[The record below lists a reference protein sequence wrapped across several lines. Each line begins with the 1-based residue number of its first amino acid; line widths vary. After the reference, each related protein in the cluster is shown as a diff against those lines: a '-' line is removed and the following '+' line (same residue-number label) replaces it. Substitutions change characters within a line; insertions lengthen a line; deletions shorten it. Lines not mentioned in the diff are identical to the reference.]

1 MLELLIISKR
11 EVKRVRHDTVD
22 AQFSDVSGEG
32 HGTDDVA
39 TDGDFR
45 GQMERT
51 PSPTNNDTME
61 NQVSALFQFPYACFK
76 KWECFLYILGLGL
89 VDFSNLCVVVFHTL
103 WCDAFPSRVNN

>member
-1 MLELLIISKR
+1 M
-11 EVKRVRHDTVD
+11 RHDTVD

-39 TDGDFR
+39 ADGDFR

-61 NQVSALFQFPYACFK
+61 NQVSALFQFPYLCFK
-76 KWECFLYILGLGL
+76 KWECFSYFFGLA
-89 VDFSNLCVVVFHTL
+89 DFSNLCMVVFHTL
-103 WCDAFPSRVNN
+103 WYDAFSSKVN